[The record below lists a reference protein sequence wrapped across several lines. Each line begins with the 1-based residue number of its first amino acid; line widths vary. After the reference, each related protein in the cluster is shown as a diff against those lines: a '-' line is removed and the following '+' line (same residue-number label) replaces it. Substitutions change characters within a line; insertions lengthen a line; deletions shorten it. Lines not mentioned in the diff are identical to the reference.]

1 MQPSDNDRTL
11 HALSLQIVAA
21 FHATRHMRDNMDTET
36 ALQMQQELI
45 TAYCNV
51 RRYISKGPEG
61 KRYGAGDAHKMM
73 QGL

>member
-1 MQPSDNDRTL
+1 MQPTNNDRIL
-11 HALSLQIVAA
+11 HALSLQIVATYY
-21 FHATRHMRDNMDTET
+21 ATRQMRDDMDTDT

-45 TAYCNV
+45 AAYSNV
-51 RRYISKGPEG
+51 RRYISRGPDG